1 MKAVGIIPARWH
13 ATRLP
18 GKPLAEIAGQPMIH
32 HVYQRASQAAS
43 LARVVVA
50 TDDERILAAVRAF
63 GGEAVLTSPDHRSGT
78 DRVAEAAGSQAADV
92 VVNIQGDE
100 PLIDP
105 HAIDSLVA
113 PFESRP
119 ELSMTTLAV
128 EIRTAEE
135 IADPSVVKVVLDRQ
149 GYALYF
155 SRHPIP
161 YFRGEGSG
169 VGGRGG
175 AARSEPGPSSTLPNL
190 TPHPRPLTPGAQRLK
205 HIGLYA
211 YRADFLQAFSRM
223 EPTPLEQAEAL
234 EQLRV
239 LENGERIFVVLTEHD
254 AVSVDT
260 PEDLA
265 RVRAMMERG
274 HRPAGVVD
282 G

>member
-1 MKAVGIIPARWH
+1 MKAVGIIPARWQ

-18 GKPLAEIAGQPMIH
+18 GKPLAQIAGRPMIQ
-32 HVYQRASQAAS
+32 HVYERARQAAS
-43 LARVVVA
+43 LAQVIIA

-63 GGEAVLTSPDHRSGT
+63 GGEAVLTSPEHRSGT
-78 DRVAEAAGSQAADV
+78 DRVAEAAESLAADV

-100 PLIDP
+100 PLIEP
-105 HAIDSLVA
+105 RAIDLLVA
-113 PFESRP
+113 PFESEP

-128 EIRTAEE
+128 PIRSSAEIE
-135 IADPSVVKVVLDRQ
+135 DPGVVKVVLDRQ

-155 SRHPIP
+155 SRYPIP
-161 YFRGEGSG
+161 YFRGQGSG
-169 VGGRGG
+169 VGGQGTV
-175 AARSEPGPSSTLPNL
+175 ALTPGPS
-190 TPHPRPLTPGAQRLK
+190 PLAPGAQRLK

-234 EQLRV
+234 EQLRA

-254 AVSVDT
+254 AISVDT

-265 RVRAMMERG
+265 RVRALMERQNG
-274 HRPAGVVD
+274 
-282 G
+282 

>member
-1 MKAVGIIPARWH
+1 MKAVGIIPARGH

-18 GKPLAEIAGQPMIH
+18 GKPLAEIAGQPMIQ

-78 DRVAEAAGSQAADV
+78 DRVAEAAGSEAADV

-155 SRHPIP
+155 SRYPIP
-161 YFRGEGSG
+161 YSRDE
-169 VGGRGG
+169 GRGMRDEDR
-175 AARSEPGPSSTLPNL
+175 ASGPSSLI
-190 TPHPRPLTPGAQRLK
+190 PHPSSLVPHPSSLIPRLK

-211 YRADFLQAFSRM
+211 YRADFLQVFSRM
-223 EPTPLEQAEAL
+223 EPTRLEQAEAL

>member
-18 GKPLAEIAGQPMIH
+18 GKPLAEIAGQPMIQ

-135 IADPSVVKVVLDRQ
+135 IADPSVVKVVIDRQ

-155 SRHPIP
+155 SRYPIP
-161 YFRGEGSG
+161 YSRDE
-169 VGGRGG
+169 GRGMRDEDR
-175 AARSEPGPSSTLPNL
+175 ASGPSSLI
-190 TPHPRPLTPGAQRLK
+190 PHPSSLIPRLK

-223 EPTPLEQAEAL
+223 EPTRLEQAEAL